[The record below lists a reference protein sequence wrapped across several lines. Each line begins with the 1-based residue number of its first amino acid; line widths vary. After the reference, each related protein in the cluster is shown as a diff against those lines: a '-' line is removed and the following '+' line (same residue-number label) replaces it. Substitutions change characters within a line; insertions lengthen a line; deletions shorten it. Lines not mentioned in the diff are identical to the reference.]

1 MPDERVK
8 FMQKA
13 YGRVSILS
21 WFCENLIVKTKN
33 SRLVWQVLI
42 F

>member
-1 MPDERVK
+1 MFVCKGCSSKFMASERVK

-21 WFCENLIVKTKN
+21 
-33 SRLVWQVLI
+33 
-42 F
+42 